1 MRREDTDIVFLH
13 VINNK
18 IKLIRIS
25 MAKICNFFIFIEP
38 SIIFYDII
46 INDCYRSVKEVFV
59 VDVKSIKGVGSKTA
73 ELFGKLNIY
82 STDDLMRYYPRN
94 YDCYEEPVLIE
105 DIDRQ
110 KVVAIKCIISAT
122 PRLISANNKMIVNV
136 AAKDEHNSVIR
147 LVWFNMPFLKNKFK
161 IGMSFIFRGRINH
174 KGSDIQMEQPEI
186 FTLAQYEQ
194 KQSEMQPIYALT
206 KGLTNNAIIKS
217 MHYLLDNMIFE
228 DDYLPEAIRME
239 CGLVTAKEAITNI
252 HFPKSQGD
260 MYKARRRLAFDEFIK
275 FIYVMNHFK
284 EDNRTIPNEYVI
296 REDDRINTLIDN
308 LPFKLTDAQIKVWNE
323 VKNDMAGTTVMN
335 RLIQGDVG
343 SGKTIIAA
351 LALINTALNGYQG
364 ALMAPTEVLA
374 RQHYEYFV
382 HLIDEYNL
390 PIRISLLIGSMTK
403 KEKNREYDR
412 IETGIS
418 KIIIGTHAIIQ
429 GNVVFD
435 NLALAITDEQHRF
448 GVNQRQALSE
458 KGLSPHIMV
467 MSATPI
473 PRTLA
478 IILYG
483 DLDISVIDTLPANRL
498 PIKNCV
504 VGTEYR
510 KNAYRFIDREVTSG
524 HQIYVICPMVE
535 ESDNFEAENVVEYS
549 EKLKQSLAGGTR
561 IEYLHGKM
569 KAPLKNDIMERFA
582 SGSVD
587 VLVSTTVIE
596 VGINVP
602 NATVMMVED
611 AQRFG
616 LAGLHQLRGR
626 VGRGDAQSYCIF
638 VNTSKDAG
646 NNERLNILNKSN
658 DGFYIASEDMKL
670 RGPGDFFGIR
680 QSGDIGFEIADIY
693 TDADILKKA
702 SDTMKAISENRYN
715 LTQEEKCLFENEMEK
730 QLEKAMNHINL

>member
-1 MRREDTDIVFLH
+1 MDI
-13 VINNK
+13 
-18 IKLIRIS
+18 R
-25 MAKICNFFIFIEP
+25 
-38 SIIFYDII
+38 
-46 INDCYRSVKEVFV
+46 
-59 VDVKSIKGVGSKTA
+59 SIKGVGSKTA
-73 ELFGKLNIY
+73 ELFEKINIR
-82 STDDLMRYYPRN
+82 STDDLIKYYPRN
-94 YDCYEEPVLIE
+94 YDCYSEPVLIE
-105 DIDRQ
+105 NLDRQ
-110 KVVAIKCIISAT
+110 KVVAVKCIISAT
-122 PRLISANNKMIVNV
+122 PRLISANNKTIVNV
-136 AAKDEHNSVIR
+136 IAKDEHNSPLK

-161 IGMSFIFRGRINH
+161 IGMSFIFRGRINY
-174 KGSDIQMEQPEI
+174 KGCDIQMEQPEI
-186 FTLAQYEQ
+186 FTLAQYEI
-194 KQSEMQPIYALT
+194 KQSEMQPVYALT
-206 KGLTNNAIIKS
+206 KGLTNNMVIKS
-217 MHYLLDNMIFE
+217 MHYLLDNMDFE
-228 DDYLPEAIRME
+228 QDYLPDIIRADYN
-239 CGLVTAKEAITNI
+239 LVSSKEALNNI
-252 HFPKSQGD
+252 HFPKKMD
-260 MYKARRRLAFDEFIK
+260 EMYAARKRLAFDEFIK
-275 FIYVMNHFK
+275 FIYIMNHFK

-296 REDDRINTLIDN
+296 NEDDRINALIKK
-308 LPFKLTDAQIKVWNE
+308 LPFRLTDAQIKVWNE
-323 VKNDMAGTTVMN
+323 VKSDMAGPKVMN

-351 LALINTALNGYQG
+351 LALISVALNGYQG

-374 RQHYEYFV
+374 KQHYEYFV
-382 HLIDEYNL
+382 NLIEQYDL
-390 PIRISLLIGSMTK
+390 PVKISLLTGSMTK

-412 IETGIS
+412 IEMGIS
-418 KIIIGTHAIIQ
+418 HIIIGTHALIQ
-429 GNVVFD
+429 GNVTYD

-448 GVNQRQALSE
+448 GVNQREALSE

-504 VGTEYR
+504 VDTTYR
-510 KNAYRFIDREVTSG
+510 ENAYRFIDKEISLG

-535 ESDNFEAENVVEYS
+535 ESDNFEAENVIEYS
-549 EKLKQSLAGGTR
+549 EKLKKSLKKNTK

-569 KAPLKNDIMERFA
+569 KPALKNDIMERFA
-582 SGSVD
+582 AGEIN

-602 NATVMMVED
+602 NATVMLVED

-638 VNTSKDAG
+638 VNTSKDAK

-658 DGFYIASEDMKL
+658 DGFFIASEDMKL

-680 QSGDIGFEIADIY
+680 QSGDMGFNVADVY
-693 TDADILKKA
+693 TDAEELKKA
-702 SDTMKAISENRYN
+702 ADVMKAITGNKYVLSE
-715 LTQEEKCLFENEMEK
+715 EEHILFETEMNK